1 MIIMI
6 LGMHRSGTSTIS
18 GVLHMNGVVMGTY
31 QNFWPRPL
39 NQNPKGFYENYD
51 FRKINDHLLSKSG
64 YHVESFLPNIPNIQQ
79 IDSLSRKMK
88 LVIEKSN
95 STYQN
100 WGWKDP
106 RTCLT
111 AIHWADA
118 IDSLGLQKKLK
129 IIFMARKASSVSR
142 SLNKRNNL
150 PINQGLE
157 LWESYTK
164 RAISFMEDNSYPTYH
179 CSFEDL
185 LRSPVQVCDSLFNFL
200 GKDWDSEIVE
210 KFIDPSISTSE
221 NGNVIEYSDNVAA
234 LEKKIYS
241 YINDYS

>member
-18 GVLHMNGVVMGTY
+18 GVLHMNGIIMGTY

-39 NQNPKGFYENYD
+39 NQNPKGFYENFD
-51 FRKINDHLLSKSG
+51 FRKINDQLLNKAGYDVKS
-64 YHVESFLPNIPNIQQ
+64 YIPEIPNIQQ
-79 IDSLSRKMK
+79 IDSLSDKMK
-88 LVIEKSN
+88 LIIKKSN
-95 STYQN
+95 SSYQD

-111 AIHWADA
+111 ANHWASA
-118 IDSLGLQKKLK
+118 IDELGLQKKLK
-129 IIFMARKASSVSR
+129 IIFMARRASSVSR
-142 SLNKRNNL
+142 SLNQRNDL
-150 PINQGLE
+150 SFKQGLE
-157 LWESYTK
+157 LWKSYTEQ
-164 RAISFMEDNSYPTYH
+164 AFSFIKNNSYPTYY

-185 LRSPVQVCDSLFNFL
+185 LRYPVQVCDSLFGFL
-200 GKDWDSEIVE
+200 GKKWDPQIVK

-221 NGNVIEYSDNVAA
+221 KGNAIEYPSNILE

-241 YINDYS
+241 HVNDYS